1 MTTFEIYFK
10 SYNYRE
16 IYDAFMN
23 IGNILK
29 SQTLKEIANISF
41 SRKFTVIRK
50 EIRRDIE
57 RGRFNREK
65 NRKKWERKYSVI
77 WKLVRAI
84 KSSTQPLL
92 LKKNLISQNE
102 PNKNNQLNLSHNQPK
117 YLKLLKKPINSLKKG
132 LFCR

>member
-1 MTTFEIYFK
+1 
-10 SYNYRE
+10 
-16 IYDAFMN
+16 MN

-41 SRKFTVIRK
+41 SRKFTFIRK

-77 WKLVRAI
+77 
-84 KSSTQPLL
+84 
-92 LKKNLISQNE
+92 
-102 PNKNNQLNLSHNQPK
+102 
-117 YLKLLKKPINSLKKG
+117 
-132 LFCR
+132 